1 MDDLNLIEGL
11 QSLSPEEAM
20 SVINDLPFAYYRAN
34 TEGHLIA
41 TSQAMVEIFGFNDAS
56 ELIGLDISDYYVDPS
71 GRERFMQAM
80 QAGHGRVN
88 NFEAEMRGRKGTF
101 WVATSAQWVFDDKGN
116 VIGLEGLTRDI
127 TKQRE
132 TFQSLQRDAE
142 FFDAFAR
149 SAGIGLGIHTASG
162 DEVFVNDTM
171 HELVGL
177 KRADVGGAKV
187 YDRLSPDIAR
197 IGMAADREVLSG
209 RVVHQQEALI
219 EIGGQQ
225 VWRSFS
231 KFLIHRDEGEEPLIC
246 TTVQDVQARKMQE
259 AQLIQSSKL
268 ASIGELAAGI
278 AHEINQPLNAI
289 RLTSANLRN
298 HMKKSE
304 TLDPKADLAITKVN
318 QQIDRASNIISQ
330 LLLYGRDNAGS
341 DESSHLH
348 QVFDNVQALVEQTLK
363 VEDIRLAIE
372 LPSATIRVRCSL
384 TKAEQVFMNLITNS
398 RHAIMDRR
406 NKLPRGERLEGQINI
421 AVTPQADVVCI
432 QVRDNGTGIDP
443 ESREKILE
451 PFVTTKKAGQGT
463 GLGLSVSLG
472 ILRDAGGTLDF
483 VDSDIGACAQI
494 ILPVITT
501 TPAGS

>member
-1 MDDLNLIEGL
+1 MDDLNLVEGL

-34 TEGHLIA
+34 IEGRLIA

-56 ELIGLDISDYYVDPS
+56 ELIGADIADYYVEPS
-71 GRERFMQAM
+71 GRGRFVQAM

-88 NFEAEMRGRKGTF
+88 NFEAEMRGPKGTF
-101 WVATSAQWVFDDKGN
+101 WVATSAQWVFDDDGT
-116 VIGLEGLTRDI
+116 VVGIEGLTRDI

-132 TFQSLQRDAE
+132 TFQSLQRDAD

-149 SAGIGLGIHTASG
+149 SAGIGLGIHTISG
-162 DEVFVNDTM
+162 EEVFVNDTM
-171 HELVGL
+171 HELIGL
-177 KRADVGGAKV
+177 KRAEIGGADV
-187 YDRLSPDIAR
+187 YDRLSPEIAA
-197 IGMAADREVLSG
+197 IGLAADKEILSG
-209 RVVHQQEALI
+209 GVVHQQEALI
-219 EIGGQQ
+219 EVEGQQ

-231 KFLIHRDEGEEPLIC
+231 KFLIHSDQEAEPFIC
-246 TTVQDVQARKMQE
+246 TTVQDVQAHKLQQ

-298 HMKKSE
+298 HLRKADH
-304 TLDPKADLAITKVN
+304 LDPKADLAIGKVN

-330 LLLYGRDNAGS
+330 LLLYGRESHNSEGGS
-341 DESSHLH
+341 NLH
-348 QVFDNVQALVEQTLK
+348 EVFDSIRALVQQTLK
-363 VEDIRLAIE
+363 VDDIRLSVE
-372 LPSATIRVRCSL
+372 LPSGAIGVSCSL

-398 RHAIMDRR
+398 RHAILDRR
-406 NKLPRGERLEGQINI
+406 KNRLGGERLEGQINI
-421 AVTPQADVVCI
+421 AVTLQADVACI
-432 QVRDNGTGIDP
+432 QVQDNGTGIAP
-443 ESREKILE
+443 ENRGKILE
-451 PFVTTKKAGQGT
+451 PFVTTKEAGQGT

-472 ILRDAGGTLDF
+472 ILRDAGGTLAF
-483 VDSDIGACAQI
+483 VDSEIGACAQI
-494 ILPVITT
+494 TLPLITT

>member
-11 QSLSPEEAM
+11 QSLSPDEAM

-34 TEGHLIA
+34 TEGRLIA
-41 TSQAMVEIFGFNDAS
+41 VSQAMVEIFGFNDTS
-56 ELIGLDISDYYVDPS
+56 ELIGVDISDYYADPS
-71 GRERFMQAM
+71 GRGRFMQAM

-88 NFEAEMRGRKGTF
+88 NFEAEMRGQRGTF
-101 WVATSAQWVFDDKGN
+101 WVATSAQWVLDDEGT
-116 VIGLEGLTRDI
+116 VVGIEGLTRDI

-132 TFQSLQRDAE
+132 TFQSLQRDAD

-162 DEVFVNDTM
+162 EEVFVNDTM
-171 HELVGL
+171 HELIGL
-177 KRADVGGAKV
+177 KRADIGGANV
-187 YDRLSPDIAR
+187 YDRLSPEIAT
-197 IGMAADREVLSG
+197 IGRATDRAVLSG
-209 RVVHQQEALI
+209 GVVHQQEALI
-219 EIGGQQ
+219 EIEGQR

-231 KFLIHRDEGEEPLIC
+231 KFLIRSAEGEEPLIC
-246 TTVQDVQARKMQE
+246 TTVQDVQPRKLQE

-298 HMKKSE
+298 HLKKAE
-304 TLDPKADLAITKVN
+304 NLDPKADLAIGKVN

-330 LLLYGRDNAGS
+330 LLLYGRENRNSNEGS
-341 DESSHLH
+341 NLH
-348 QVFDNVQALVEQTLK
+348 DVFDSIRALVQQTLK
-363 VEDIRLAIE
+363 VENIQLVIDLPTVAIGV
-372 LPSATIRVRCSL
+372 PCSL

-406 NKLPRGERLEGQINI
+406 NKLPGGERQEGQISI
-421 AVTPQADVVCI
+421 AVTLEADVVLI
-432 QVRDNGTGIDP
+432 QVKDNGTGIAP
-443 ESREKILE
+443 QNREKILE
-451 PFVTTKKAGQGT
+451 PFVTTKEAGRGT

-472 ILRDAGGTLDF
+472 ILRDAGGTLEF
-483 VDSDIGACAQI
+483 LDSDIGACAQI
-494 ILPVITT
+494 TLPLITA